1 LPQKIRALT
10 IGIEDNDADDHP
22 LKKEELKIVE

>member
-10 IGIEDNDADDHP
+10 IGIEDNDADDQT